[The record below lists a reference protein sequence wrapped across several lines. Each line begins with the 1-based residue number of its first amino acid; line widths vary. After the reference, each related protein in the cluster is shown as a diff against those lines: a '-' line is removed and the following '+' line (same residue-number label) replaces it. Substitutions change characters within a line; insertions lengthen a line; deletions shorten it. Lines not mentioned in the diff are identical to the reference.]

1 MIQRLGLHALYQEPR
16 FTIPDQGTIE
26 FDKIL
31 FGDRH
36 MMLRKNP
43 NEIVGQV
50 SKIHKLCGMASK

>member
-1 MIQRLGLHALYQEPR
+1 MIQRLGLHAFAAKSLGS
-16 FTIPDQGTIE
+16 IPDQGTIE

-31 FGDRH
+31 FGDQH

-50 SKIHKLCGMASK
+50 SKIPQAVWYG